1 MSAALVLSI
10 ALIAAVWG
18 LLVYQRRVDAQRR
31 EGFSEFVSMAEAASQ
46 RKSRQPDMA
55 SASKAFA
62 AIALVRANNVNV
74 DLHALEMAQAEAV
87 LKSGGTEEQALSARW
102 GGVYGID
109 ADLDLFQSGVLAYE
123 ETRREM
129 ARGPTDEDP
138 KTKFYASATLYLSR
152 MLAENPDEYERFL
165 RYINR

>member
-1 MSAALVLSI
+1 MAAL
-10 ALIAAVWG
+10 G
-18 LLVYQRRVDAQRR
+18 LFLLYKARIDAHRR
-31 EGFSEFVSMAEAASQ
+31 EGFNEFMTMAAAASQ
-46 RKSRQPDMA
+46 RKSRKPDMA

-62 AIALVRANNVNV
+62 AIALVRANNVDV

-109 ADLDLFQSGVLAYE
+109 ADLDLFQSGVSAYE
-123 ETRREM
+123 ETKQEM
-129 ARGPTDEDP
+129 GRGPTGEDP

-152 MLAENPDEYERFL
+152 VLAENPDEYERFV